1 MFYLVPG
8 YSEGHIGVI
17 EIILIV
23 AGVIMIGI
31 LLVWCCIVIRL
42 HFLQQNLP
50 NGQDLGMGLVFVN
63 PTPPPHPIVYSTTP
77 VSSVPA
83 LTQPGYDGS
92 DGEPTST
99 TATSLSRHPQHAAPV
114 QGAPICYPA
123 YQMGMQPYPPHIVV
137 QAPVNLTPK
146 PTLFPRFIF

>member
-1 MFYLVPG
+1 MFFIFPG
-8 YSEGHIGVI
+8 HSRGEIGVI
-17 EIILIV
+17 EIIYIV
-23 AGVIMIGI
+23 TAVIMI
-31 LLVWCCIVIRL
+31 LFALFWCCIMIRL
-42 HFLQQNLP
+42 HFLHRNLP
-50 NGQDLGMGLVFVN
+50 DGQELVMYPFFVN

-83 LTQPGYDGS
+83 VAQPDNDES

-123 YQMGMQPYPPHIVV
+123 YPMGMQPYPQHMVV
-137 QAPVNLTPK
+137 PAPVNLTPK
-146 PTLFPRFIF
+146 TSLFPRFY